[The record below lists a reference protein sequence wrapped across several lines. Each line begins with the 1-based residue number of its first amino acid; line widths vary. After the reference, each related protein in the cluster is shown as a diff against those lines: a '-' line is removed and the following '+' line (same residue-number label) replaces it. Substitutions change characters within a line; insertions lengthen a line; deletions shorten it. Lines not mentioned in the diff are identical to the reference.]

1 MDWEGIGKKLL
12 FPPIWLMALLV
23 TGSAAALI
31 YVFVKGMEQSIPA
44 YAVYVL
50 SFYRLVTV
58 TLSLCMI
65 RKATKEI
72 RRLKNGA

>member
-1 MDWEGIGKKLL
+1 
-12 FPPIWLMALLV
+12 MALLV

-44 YAVYVL
+44 YAVYAL
-50 SFYRLVTV
+50 SFYSLVTV

-72 RRLKNGA
+72 RRIKNGA

>member
-1 MDWEGIGKKLL
+1 MDWKGIGKKLL
-12 FPPIWLMALLV
+12 FPPILLITLLV

-50 SFYRLVTV
+50 SFYSLVTV

-72 RRLKNGA
+72 RRIKNGA

>member
-1 MDWEGIGKKLL
+1 MDWKGIGKKLL
-12 FPPIWLMALLV
+12 FPPILLITLLV

-31 YVFVKGMEQSIPA
+31 YVFVKGLERSIPA
-44 YAVYVL
+44 YAVYGI
-50 SFYRLVTV
+50 SFYSLVTV

-72 RRLKNGA
+72 RRIKNGA

>member
-1 MDWEGIGKKLL
+1 MDWNRIGKSLL

-23 TGSAAALI
+23 TGSAAALV
-31 YVFVKGMEQSIPA
+31 YVFVKGLEQSMPA
-44 YAVYVL
+44 YAVYVI
-50 SFYRLVTV
+50 SFYSLVTV

-72 RRLKNGA
+72 RRIKNGA

>member
-1 MDWEGIGKKLL
+1 MDWKLIGKKLL
-12 FPPIWLMALLV
+12 FPRIWLMALLV

-50 SFYRLVTV
+50 SFYSLVTV

-72 RRLKNGA
+72 RRIKNGA